1 MFMDSFSV
9 HHQESS
15 TVHTNRYMPY
25 RLCWLLASFLAAE
38 RLLSQG
44 ELCFMEWVIL
54 TASLCYHMLMFED
67 AGFCEVLDF
76 VFGREYIVVLRLH
89 FGFLL
94 LHLSYFLLFRIWIP
108 FYGLVLALLFAVL
121 QIFFPSYAIR

>member
-1 MFMDSFSV
+1 
-9 HHQESS
+9 
-15 TVHTNRYMPY
+15 
-25 RLCWLLASFLAAE
+25 
-38 RLLSQG
+38 
-44 ELCFMEWVIL
+44 
-54 TASLCYHMLMFED
+54 MLMFED